1 MYDDVRNDLRYV
13 ELARATALF
22 ATRRGGMP
30 KRSTRPS
37 KRPLSAEERLEWI
50 SRGARMHMVT
60 ATTIRRM
67 VEAGVHGRRTN
78 RRGLA
83 TRESMLEAALRS
95 LASGDPG
102 AASANR
108 IAKESGAT
116 WGAVKYQFG
125 DIDGFWAAVLHRT
138 AQRRG
143 ELPSNVASGASLRER
158 VAAIIDTLY
167 EGLTST
173 DSRAIET
180 LRRALP
186 HQRAELERLYPRTA
200 AELASWQQDWA
211 LACQKAFTG
220 LHVDPNRV
228 REVAAFIPG
237 AMRGITSERQLGTY
251 SDLDE
256 ARRGLTNAIVAY
268 LEHSAS
274 E

>member
-1 MYDDVRNDLRYV
+1 MYDDVRHDLRA
-13 ELARATALF
+13 ELACATALF

-116 WGAVKYQFG
+116 MGGVKY
-125 DIDGFWAAVLHRT
+125 
-138 AQRRG
+138 
-143 ELPSNVASGASLRER
+143 
-158 VAAIIDTLY
+158 
-167 EGLTST
+167 
-173 DSRAIET
+173 
-180 LRRALP
+180 
-186 HQRAELERLYPRTA
+186 
-200 AELASWQQDWA
+200 
-211 LACQKAFTG
+211 
-220 LHVDPNRV
+220 
-228 REVAAFIPG
+228 
-237 AMRGITSERQLGTY
+237 
-251 SDLDE
+251 
-256 ARRGLTNAIVAY
+256 
-268 LEHSAS
+268 
-274 E
+274 

>member
-1 MYDDVRNDLRYV
+1 
-13 ELARATALF
+13 
-22 ATRRGGMP
+22 
-30 KRSTRPS
+30 
-37 KRPLSAEERLEWI
+37 
-50 SRGARMHMVT
+50 
-60 ATTIRRM
+60 
-67 VEAGVHGRRTN
+67 
-78 RRGLA
+78 
-83 TRESMLEAALRS
+83 MLEAALRS

-138 AQRRG
+138 AERRG
-143 ELPSNVASGASLRER
+143 ELPSNAVCGGPLRER
-158 VAAIIDTLY
+158 VAIIIDTMY
-167 EGLTST
+167 EGLTSS

-186 HQRAELERLYPRTA
+186 NDRAELERLYPRTA
-200 AELASWQQDWA
+200 AELSSWQHSWA
-211 LACQKAFTG
+211 LACQKAFAG
-220 LHVDPNRV
+220 LDVDPDRI

-268 LEHSAS
+268 LENSGS

>member
-1 MYDDVRNDLRYV
+1 M
-13 ELARATALF
+13 
-22 ATRRGGMP
+22 
-30 KRSTRPS
+30 K
-37 KRPLSAEERLEWI
+37 
-50 SRGARMHMVT
+50 
-60 ATTIRRM
+60 
-67 VEAGVHGRRTN
+67 GRRTN

-83 TRESMLEAALRS
+83 TRETMLEAALRS

-138 AQRRG
+138 AERRG
-143 ELPSNVASGASLRER
+143 ELPSNAVCGGPLRER
-158 VAAIIDTLY
+158 VAIIIDTMY
-167 EGLTST
+167 EGLTSS

-186 HQRAELERLYPRTA
+186 NDRAELERLYPRTA
-200 AELASWQQDWA
+200 AELSSWQHSWA
-211 LACQKAFTG
+211 LACQKAFAG
-220 LHVDPNRV
+220 LDVDPDRI

-268 LEHSAS
+268 LENSGS